1 MFVLGA
7 QIVAARRDLT
17 TLLVSWSNGDKGALD
32 EMTPLLY
39 EELRGLARYFLSAER
54 SSHTLQP
61 TALVH
66 EAYMRLIDQ
75 HAVNWRNRAHFLGVA
90 ATMMRRILINYAEAR
105 KAAKR
110 EGQANAISLD
120 EALNISTG
128 TSLDLFDLDRA
139 LDRLAELDPQQGRVV
154 ELRCFGGLTVEE
166 TAEVLEI
173 SPATVKREW
182 STARLWLLQQMEGR
196 SGP

>member
-1 MFVLGA
+1 MAVD
-7 QIVAARRDLT
+7 RDFT
-17 TLLVSWSNGDKGALD
+17 KLLLDWRSGDKTALD

-39 EELRGLARYFLSAER
+39 EELRGLARYYLSTER
-54 SSHTLQP
+54 TGHTLQP

-66 EAYMRLIDQ
+66 EAYMRLVAQ

-105 KAAKR
+105 NAAKR
-110 EGQANAISLD
+110 EAHTQAISLD
-120 EALNISTG
+120 EALKISTG
-128 TSLDLFDLDRA
+128 ESLDLLDLNRA
-139 LDRLAELDPQQGRVV
+139 LERLTELDPQQGGIV

-182 STARLWLLQQMEGR
+182 STARLWLLQQIGG
-196 SGP
+196 GPAA

>member
-1 MFVLGA
+1 MAGD
-7 QIVAARRDLT
+7 RDFT
-17 TLLVSWSNGDKGALD
+17 KLLADWQNGDKKALD
-32 EMTPLLY
+32 EITPLLY

-54 SSHTLQP
+54 AGHTLQP

-66 EAYMRLIDQ
+66 EAYMRLVGQ
-75 HAVNWRNRAHFLGVA
+75 HAVDWRNRAHFLGVA

-105 KAAKR
+105 NAAKR
-110 EGQANAISLD
+110 EAQAQAVSLD
-120 EALNISTG
+120 EALRITADD
-128 TSLDLFDLDRA
+128 SLDVLDLNRA
-139 LDRLAELDPQQGRVV
+139 LERLSELDPQQGRIV

-182 STARLWLLQQMEGR
+182 STARLWLMHQIGGAPPE
-196 SGP
+196 

>member
-1 MFVLGA
+1 MLGTILA
-7 QIVAARRDLT
+7 VAHRDLT
-17 TLLVSWSNGDKGALD
+17 TLLANWRNGDRSALD

-66 EAYMRLIDQ
+66 EAYLRLIDQ
-75 HAVNWRNRAHFLGVA
+75 RAVNWRNRAHFLGMA

-105 KAAKR
+105 RASKR
-110 EGQANAISLD
+110 QAQVQAISLE
-120 EALNISTG
+120 EALEIPSG
-128 TSLDLFDLDRA
+128 PQVDVLDLNRA
-139 LDRLAELDPQQGRVV
+139 IDRLVEIDPQQGRVV

-166 TAEVLEI
+166 TAEVMAI

-182 STARLWLLQQMEGR
+182 STARLWLMQQMG
-196 SGP
+196 GAPG

>member
-1 MFVLGA
+1 MSP
-7 QIVAARRDLT
+7 QRDLT
-17 TLLVSWSNGDKGALD
+17 TLLINWQRGDKQALD
-32 EMTPLLY
+32 EMTPRLY
-39 EELRGLARYFLSAER
+39 EELRGLARYFLAAER

-75 HAVNWRNRAHFLGVA
+75 RSVDWRNRAQFLGIA

-105 KAAKR
+105 NAAKR
-110 EGQANAISLD
+110 EAHAQAISLD
-120 EALNISTG
+120 EALDVAAG
-128 TSLDLFDLDRA
+128 TELDLLDLDRS
-139 LDRLAELDPQQGRVV
+139 LAELTAVDPQQGRVV

-166 TAEVLEI
+166 TAEVMGI

-182 STARLWLLQQMEGR
+182 STARLWLLQQMGG
-196 SGP
+196 GPAP

>member
-110 EGQANAISLD
+110 EGQTNAISLD

>member
-1 MFVLGA
+1 VPA
-7 QIVAARRDLT
+7 HRDLT

-75 HAVNWRNRAHFLGVA
+75 HSVNWRNRAHFLGVA

-110 EGQANAISLD
+110 EGQANAVSLD

-128 TSLDLFDLDRA
+128 SSLDVLDLDRA
-139 LDRLAELDPQQGRVV
+139 LDRLAELDPQQCRVV

-166 TAEVLEI
+166 TAEVLAI

-196 SGP
+196 PGS